1 MVQYMVWAQL
11 VLLAIVAAFV
21 CLTGEDVMWRWD
33 LPFLVSVCR
42 TSARTACLANKP
54 GNRKAYGAQMVAQD

>member
-1 MVQYMVWAQL
+1 MSGQMDRRYKMVQYMVWAQL

-21 CLTGEDVMWRWD
+21 CLTGEDVM
-33 LPFLVSVCR
+33 S
-42 TSARTACLANKP
+42 RTACLANKP

>member
-1 MVQYMVWAQL
+1 MSGQMDRRYKMVQYMVWAQL

-33 LPFLVSVCR
+33 LPFGF
-42 TSARTACLANKP
+42 CLP
-54 GNRKAYGAQMVAQD
+54 DFCSDCLLGQ